1 MTIVVIVVL
10 FAVLLLV
17 SGVKVLK
24 EYERA
29 VVFRLG
35 RLIGAK
41 GPGILYIIPF
51 IDKMIRISTRV
62 IALDVPSQDV
72 ITRDNVSIKVNA
84 VVYFKVIDSNKA
96 VTEVENYLFAT
107 SQIAQT
113 TLRSVCGQG
122 ELDKLL
128 TEREKINMELQEI
141 IDKHTSPWGIKVST
155 VEVKQ
160 IDMPQEMQSAMA
172 RQAVAERDRRAK
184 VISADGESQAAQ
196 KYSEAAGVLSREPA
210 SLQLRYLNTLTEI
223 ASANNSTIIF
233 PIPLEMFNIF
243 NKKPSDSDIK

>member
-1 MTIVVIVVL
+1 MTIVFIVVL
-10 FAVLLLV
+10 FAVLLLI

-29 VVFRLG
+29 VIFRLG

-243 NKKPSDSDIK
+243 NKKPSDNK